1 MDAMQAILSRRS
13 IRRYTKEDVSD
24 EIVKELLEA
33 AMSAPSAGNE
43 QPWHFVVIRDR
54 KILNEIPNIHP
65 YSGMLREAPLAIL
78 VCGDESLQKY
88 KGYWVQDC
96 SAATENLLIAIN
108 AKGLG
113 GVWLG
118 VYPVQDRVT
127 GIRNLLN
134 MPDSIIPFSLIS
146 IGYPAEQKP
155 PANRYDSSRVH
166 YDRW

>member
-1 MDAMQAILSRRS
+1 MDAMQAILTRRS
-13 IRRYTKEDVSD
+13 IRRYTKENVSD

-33 AMSAPSAGNE
+33 AMSSPSAGNE

-54 KILNEIPNIHP
+54 KILDEIPNIHP

-78 VCGDESLQKY
+78 ICGDESLQKY

-118 VYPVQDRVT
+118 VYPVEDRVI
-127 GIRNLLN
+127 GIRKLLN
-134 MPDSIIPFSLIS
+134 MPDNIIPFSLIS

-155 PANRYDSSRVH
+155 PANRYDSSRIH